1 MHKTI
6 SAILL
11 AVLLLVPSTVFAG
24 GEKDE
29 KSAVLVVS
37 FGTSVPEARHAIDNL
52 ADSARKEFPKCE
64 VRLAFTSNIIRRK
77 IAHESG
83 ELIPNPV
90 QALAQLNDEGFSS
103 VYVMPT
109 HMIPGEEFDELA
121 NVVQAFGSLKGKYGF
136 RTLKLGRPFLDG
148 VDDCEG
154 MADMLLQRF
163 RKYLQDEHTAVI
175 LMGHGTPEH
184 FANAMYS
191 QLQLALDAK
200 AYGKFFVGTVEAAP
214 KIEDVVVRLKR
225 HPEVKKLVLSPLM
238 IVAGDHAHNDLA
250 GEDDPE
256 SWVNV
261 LKAEGWKD
269 VSTYLVGLGEDENI
283 ARKITAKIS
292 ELME

>member
-1 MHKTI
+1 MHKLI

-11 AVLLLVPSTVFAG
+11 TAILLVPSAVFA
-24 GEKDE
+24 EDE

-37 FGTSVPEARHAIDNL
+37 FGTSVPEARHAIDHL
-52 ADSARKEFPKCE
+52 ADSARKEFSKTE

-77 IAHESG
+77 IARESG
-83 ELIPNPV
+83 EVIPNPV
-90 QALAQLNDEGFSS
+90 QALAQLNDEGFSR

-121 NVVQAFGSLKGKYGF
+121 NVVGAFGTLNGKYGF

-148 VDDCEG
+148 ADDCEG
-154 MADMLLQRF
+154 MADVLLQRF
-163 RKYLQDEHTAVI
+163 SSQLADEHTAII

-191 QLQLALDAK
+191 QLQLALDTK
-200 AYGKFFVGTVEAAP
+200 AYGRFFVGTVEAAP
-214 KIEDVVVRLKR
+214 KIEDVITRLKR
-225 HPEVKKLVLSPLM
+225 HPEITKLILSPLM

-256 SWVNV
+256 SWVNI
-261 LKAEGWKD
+261 LKAEGWKEI
-269 VSTYLVGLGEDENI
+269 STYLVGLGEDENI
-283 ARKITAKIS
+283 ARKFTAKIS

>member
-1 MHKTI
+1 MQKFI

-11 AVLLLVPSTVFAG
+11 AAILLVPSAVFA
-24 GEKDE
+24 EDE

-37 FGTSVPEARHAIDNL
+37 FGTSVPEARHAIENL

-77 IAHESG
+77 IARESG
-83 ELIPNPV
+83 ESIPNPV
-90 QALAQLNDEGFSS
+90 QALAQLNDEVFSR

-121 NVVQAFGSLKGKYGF
+121 NVVQAFGTLKGKYGF
-136 RTLKLGRPFLDG
+136 KTLKLGRPFLDG
-148 VDDCEG
+148 ADDCEG
-154 MADMLLQRF
+154 MADVLIQRF
-163 RKYLQDEHTAVI
+163 SSRLQDEHTAVI

-191 QLQLALDAK
+191 QLQRALDTK
-200 AYGKFFVGTVEAAP
+200 AYGRFFVGTVEAAP
-214 KIEDVVVRLKR
+214 KIEDVTARLKR
-225 HPEVKKLVLSPLM
+225 HPEVKKLVLSPFM

-256 SWVNV
+256 SWLNI
-261 LKAEGWKD
+261 LKAEGWED

-283 ARKITAKIS
+283 ARKFTSKIS
-292 ELME
+292 ELMD